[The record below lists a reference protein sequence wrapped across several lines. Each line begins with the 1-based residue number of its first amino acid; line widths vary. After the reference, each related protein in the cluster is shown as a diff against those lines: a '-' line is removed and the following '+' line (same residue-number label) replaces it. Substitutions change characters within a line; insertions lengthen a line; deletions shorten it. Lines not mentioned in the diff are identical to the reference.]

1 MKKPLPNIMGRMRW
15 KCRRGML
22 ELDLMLL
29 KFLDEQFLQ
38 LTAAEKD
45 DFERL
50 LEMPDPVLQEYL
62 YGISVPEDLGFQH
75 ILKKIRPGDSSLK

>member
-1 MKKPLPNIMGRMRW
+1 MNNSNNLNRLRW

-29 KFLDEQFLQ
+29 KFLDERYSTLTPKEQTQFEQ
-38 LTAAEKD
+38 
-45 DFERL
+45 L

-62 YGISVPEDLGFQH
+62 YGISIPEEAE
-75 ILKKIRPGDSSLK
+75 IKKIIEKIRF